1 MVQGGQVAGGDVG
14 GVAHQH
20 VKLPQG
26 MAGGLEGIPLQVDH
40 PAGEAVAAD
49 VPLTQLQGPVR
60 QVHQHRPG
68 GFHQGRRGDAQAA
81 GAGAQVQ
88 NPGVAGVLLQAV
100 HGQLGQHLRVHPGDQ
115 DLRAHIEGQAAEG
128 PLPNEIGDGLPCQP
142 TGQEGLG
149 LHGDL
154 VGGVQG
160 DVPVEFLRRFSGGGA
175 DQFPGLQLGGLNPR
189 PGEGHAGVQIQIMV
203 GDCHLSPPNA

>member
-1 MVQGGQVAGGDVG
+1 MFRLHSSKAPSDRSTSTARVVFTRAAAVMPRQPVP
-14 GVAHQH
+14 AHRSKIR
-20 VKLPQG
+20 VW
-26 MAGGLEGIPLQVDH
+26 
-40 PAGEAVAAD
+40 
-49 VPLTQLQGPVR
+49 
-60 QVHQHRPG
+60 PG
-68 GFHQGRRGDAQAA
+68 FS
-81 GAGAQVQ
+81 
-88 NPGVAGVLLQAV
+88 LQAV

-142 TGQEGLG
+142 AGQEGLG

-175 DQFPGLQLGGLNPR
+175 DQFPGLQLGGLNP
-189 PGEGHAGVQIQIMV
+189 
-203 GDCHLSPPNA
+203 PPR